1 VDPLTARWPQL
12 RQTLPRVDLHVRETP
27 VERWELEGASL
38 MVKRDDLTTP
48 TLGGNKARAL
58 ELLLAGVAPNDVL
71 LTVGST
77 GSTHALAVAHFGA
90 QLGARTEVITWPQ
103 EEHDVSLAT
112 AARLREIARVSAA
125 TWPATAMLRATTRRL
140 RRRVRW
146 IPAGGSSPLG
156 ALGHAAAALELA
168 DQLAREGAPAP
179 DTIVVPLGSGGTA
192 AGLLT
197 GLSLAGLPTRV
208 LGVRVV
214 PRVVANR
221 RRVLRLARRAAALF
235 GERAGVAAP
244 SIDDARFTIEQE
256 QYGGAYA
263 RETRASRASQELV
276 LTRDGPAL
284 EGTYSAKALAAA
296 LAQARA
302 APAERVLYWLTFD
315 GRWLDP
321 GAIGRRRDS
330 GAYRGAGR

>member
-1 VDPLTARWPQL
+1 VDSLTARWPRL
-12 RQTLPRVDLHVRETP
+12 RHALPRVDLRVRETP
-27 VERWELEGASL
+27 VECWELEGASL
-38 MVKRDDLTTP
+38 LVKRDDLTTP

-58 ELLLAGVAPNDVL
+58 ELLLAGVRPHDVL

-90 QLGARTEVITWPQ
+90 QLGARTEGITWPQ

-112 AARLREIARVSAA
+112 AARLQALARVSAA
-125 TWPATAMLRATTRRL
+125 RSPATAMVRATARRL
-140 RRRVRW
+140 LHGGRW
-146 IPAGGSSPLG
+146 IPAGGSTPLG

-168 DQLAREGAPAP
+168 DQLARDHTPPP

-192 AGLLT
+192 AGLVV
-197 GLSLAGLPTRV
+197 GLALAGMPTRV

-221 RRVLRLARRAAALF
+221 RRVLRLARGAAKLF

-244 SIDDARFTIEQE
+244 LIDASRFTIEAE

-263 RETRASRASQELV
+263 RETRASRTSQELMIA
-276 LTRDGPAL
+276 RDGPVL

-296 LAQARA
+296 LAHART
-302 APAERVLYWLTFD
+302 APHERVLYWLTFD
-315 GRWLDP
+315 GRWLDT
-321 GAIGRRRDS
+321 GASARRSSRAS
-330 GAYRGAGR
+330 YGAER

>member
-1 VDPLTARWPQL
+1 ME
-12 RQTLPRVDLHVRETP
+12 H
-27 VERWELEGASL
+27 WELDGASL
-38 MVKRDDLTTP
+38 LVKRDDLTTP
-48 TLGGNKARAL
+48 SLGGNKARAL
-58 ELLLAGVAPNDVL
+58 ELLLAGVGPDDVL

-90 QLGARTEVITWPQ
+90 RLGACTEVITWPQ

-112 AARLREIARVSAA
+112 AARLREIARVTAA
-125 TWPATAMLRATTRRL
+125 RTPATAMLRALSRRL
-140 RRRVRW
+140 LRRVRW
-146 IPAGGSSPLG
+146 IPAGGSNPLG

-168 DQLAREGAPAP
+168 DQLGREGAPPP
-179 DTIVVPLGSGGTA
+179 DTLVVPLGSGGTA
-192 AGLLT
+192 AGLLV
-197 GLSLAGLPTRV
+197 GLTLAGLPTRV

-214 PRVVANR
+214 PRLVANR
-221 RRVLRLARRAAALF
+221 RRVLGLARRAAALF

-244 SIDDARFTIEQE
+244 VVDDARFTIEAM

-263 RETRASRASQELV
+263 RETRASRTSQELV
-276 LTRDGPAL
+276 LAREGPVL

-296 LAQARA
+296 LARARA

-315 GRWLDP
+315 GRWLDA
-321 GAIGRRRDS
+321 GATGRRRDS